1 MKSPAH
7 AHAYKIQRT
16 RSSSASAIV
25 AVCLLF
31 DDYFKDTLPSSFYP
45 SASAQSAKKKDLEKI
60 VAHRE

>member
-1 MKSPAH
+1 
-7 AHAYKIQRT
+7 
-16 RSSSASAIV
+16 V

-45 SASAQSAKKKDLEKI
+45 SASAQSAKKDLKKI